1 MKKKEVFICS
11 SLEDYWLAEMIQDKL
26 NCYHIGSVISD
37 QRQILYDSLSVLDG
51 ISVFV
56 LLFSKSAAR
65 SAEID
70 NLLSEAFSLRMRIVP
85 FKVDES
91 SITDD
96 PTWDFQLRKSQ
107 WVLGYPDIDKQMDNL
122 IVSICRFLGVD
133 SIQDSPTDP
142 FEQLKRGIA
151 LEYGTNFLEINRKE
165 AMLWLTK
172 AAEQGNLQAM
182 LELYR
187 FYKNDDDDNPY
198 GDLRKSNE
206 WLKKACD
213 GGHAEAQWLVATEY
227 NMFSG
232 EYTIDR
238 ETRLN
243 LLESSYSHGNR
254 RAGFDLAKILLREGT
269 CEKSKVFSMVKDAS
283 LLNDIVIWDILGRMY
298 RDGFGTSIDYESA
311 AACFRKADWYGEF
324 DLAMLYYYG
333 QGVKQDYFEAFK
345 ILNSR
350 DYYGD
355 PRYFFMIGECLEY
368 GRGVDKDDCKAA
380 EAYRNA
386 HKWYTTHGN
395 SYYNTEKAQIALE
408 RAARIDAI
416 SQYTIGKELFD
427 KKNFKRALKYFK
439 VAASNGLPI
448 AIYYC
453 GVCYYYG
460 LGVTIDEQEARI
472 WLQKADIPG
481 IPDATKLLG
490 DIYFNGKGV
499 DKDDNI
505 AMNYYMR
512 AAYQDYAEAETII
525 AENSTDPRMVKYWS
539 KRAERHKIE
548 KKNAKC

>member
-65 SAEID
+65 SPEID
-70 NLLSEAFSLRMRIVP
+70 TLLSEAFSLRMRIVP

-539 KRAERHKIE
+539 KRAERHKI
-548 KKNAKC
+548 